1 MYISS
6 SILLNMKNE
15 SYHKIVWLSILSRR
29 ILKDS
34 VYILHNPL
42 WLVWIFRTPILGNTS
57 WWLLLYVLEVLVF
70 QNTSKWM
77 LSSLS
82 NRVIFFLGIFLF
94 KESPKKT
101 RTFILTSMMRRNS
114 VIAFHHV
121 FMITF
126 YAVTLQAL
134 FFTDKT

>member
-1 MYISS
+1 MNLTTRFSDSQFYQ
-6 SILLNMKNE
+6 
-15 SYHKIVWLSILSRR
+15 R

-94 KESPKKT
+94 KESPKRKHVPSFSLLWWEGIPSLL
-101 RTFILTSMMRRNS
+101 FIMFSWLHFTLWLFKNFSLLTKLKR
-114 VIAFHHV
+114 FW
-121 FMITF
+121 F
-126 YAVTLQAL
+126 L
-134 FFTDKT
+134 